1 MLCVTCGTSER
12 DFRKLD
18 PATQA
23 ELRRVAVCL
32 VAAGRTR
39 LEAAAAV
46 GVNRRFVGG
55 WVAAARRHGEVALG
69 GGRRGRRA
77 GEQKALTRPQELRIR
92 RLIAERCPDQLK
104 LPFALWTREAVA
116 ALNGSGPVAVQHRRY
131 LRSWGMT
138 AQRPARRA
146 TERSEPAVQAWL
158 RRDYP
163 AIAARA
169 KAEHAEIHWADETGL
184 SNQANYGR
192 SYAPTGETPVL
203 VRPAARVSQSMISS
217 LTNQGKLR
225 FMIYDGALR
234 AATFLTLLRRLVK
247 DVGRKL
253 CVIVD
258 NLRVHRARL
267 VTAWATQ
274 NKDRIELF
282 YLPPYAP
289 EHNPDEFLNNDVK
302 QAMGS
307 RTVAHGDVDHRLGT
321 SGGGI
326 SGEMIRD
333 MVLDCVERRFDA
345 LRAPQPVQWL
355 ADNGSA
361 YTAGETTDFA
371 VALNLVAC
379 FTPVRS
385 PESRASLPR
394 SAGARPRY
402 RSITAQA
409 SGLPLTVERTALGLP
424 DRRSTRCR
432 VS

>member
-1 MLCVTCGTSER
+1 MAER

-18 PATQA
+18 PTTQA
-23 ELRRVAVCL
+23 ELRRVAVRL
-32 VAAGRTR
+32 VEAGSTR

-55 WVAAARRHGEVALG
+55 WVAAARRHGEAALE

-77 GEQKALTRPQELRIR
+77 GEQKALTQQQERRIR
-92 RLIAERCPDQLK
+92 RRIAERCPDQLK

-116 ALNGSGPVAVQHRRY
+116 ALIQRETGLNLSPSSIGRY

-192 SYAPTGETPVL
+192 SYAPKGETPVL
-203 VRPAARVSQSMISS
+203 IRPAARVSRSMISS

-234 AATFLTLLRRLVK
+234 AATFLTFLRRLVK
-247 DVGRKL
+247 NADRKL
-253 CVIVD
+253 FVIVD

-267 VTAWATQ
+267 VTAWADQ

-302 QAMGS
+302 QAMG
-307 RTVAHGDVDHRLGT
+307 RRPVA
-321 SGGGI
+321 
-326 SGEMIRD
+326 RD
-333 MVLDCVERRFDA
+333 RRG
-345 LRAPQPVQWL
+345 LK
-355 ADNGSA
+355 
-361 YTAGETTDFA
+361 
-371 VALNLVAC
+371 
-379 FTPVRS
+379 
-385 PESRASLPR
+385 
-394 SAGARPRY
+394 
-402 RSITAQA
+402 
-409 SGLPLTVERTALGLP
+409 SGLSSYMRSLQ
-424 DRRSTRCR
+424 RRPAKVRAFFHAPSVRYAA
-432 VS
+432 